1 MANPIARI
9 EKVLRDEIE
18 VYSGLYALEE
28 RKSAAIIDKDGRLME
43 SISREQEALLSRVE
57 RLEEA
62 RVRLILELAGDGPS
76 TDARTTP
83 TLTDI
88 ARRVDDGSAGRI
100 VSIGMEL
107 KGLLSRLD
115 SLYKTNKRLIE
126 DNLEFYDILLSGLKS
141 TASISTGYCVNGVER
156 SRVSGS
162 MIFNKTV

>member
-1 MANPIARI
+1 MENPIARI
-9 EKVLRDEIE
+9 EKVLRDEID
-18 VYSGLYALEE
+18 VYSGLLALEE
-28 RKSAAIIDKDGRLME
+28 QKSGAIIDKDGRLME

-62 RVRLILELAGDGPS
+62 RVRLILEMTGNLPS
-76 TDARTTP
+76 DDAASVP

-88 ARRVDDGSAGRI
+88 ARRVDDSSAGRI

-107 KGLLSRLD
+107 KRLLSRLD
-115 SLYKTNKRLIE
+115 SLHTTNRRLIE
-126 DNLEFYDILLSGLKS
+126 DNLEFYDILLSGLRS
-141 TASISTGYCVNGVER
+141 TASISTGYCVNGVEK

>member
-9 EKVLRDEIE
+9 EKVLRDEID

-28 RKSAAIIDKDGRLME
+28 RKSDAIIDKDGRLME
-43 SISREQEALLSRVE
+43 SISREQEALLARVE

-62 RVRLILELAGDGPS
+62 RIRLVREMAADG
-76 TDARTTP
+76 ATP
-83 TLTDI
+83 TLSDV
-88 ARRVDDGSAGRI
+88 ARRANEGEAGRM

-115 SLYKTNKRLIE
+115 ALYKTNKRLIE
-126 DNLEFYDILLSGLKS
+126 DNLEFYEILLSGLKS
-141 TASISTGYCVNGVER
+141 TASISTGYSAGGLEK

>member
-9 EKVLRDEIE
+9 EKVLRDEID

-28 RKSAAIIDKDGRLME
+28 RKSDAIIDKDGRLME
-43 SISREQEALLSRVE
+43 SISREQEALLARVE

-62 RVRLILELAGDGPS
+62 RVRLVREMAADAPADGS
-76 TDARTTP
+76 TP
-83 TLTDI
+83 TLSDV
-88 ARRVDDGSAGRI
+88 ARRANGGEAGRM

-115 SLYKTNKRLIE
+115 ALYKTNKRLIE
-126 DNLEFYDILLSGLKS
+126 DNLEFYEILLSGLKS
-141 TASISTGYCVNGVER
+141 TASISTGYSAGGLEK